1 MTTLQV
7 TAPDADSRLIDALV
21 EEIQSEIQSDATD
34 KSDSLASAGEPTPLF
49 VNRPVQM
56 QLVSRVVLY
65 WLACVGYF
73 AVVLFITQWMYDP
86 QIGLIDHLMDYLVD
100 MIHWVP
106 AILLLLPLV
115 IFDMLKVSQ
124 RFLLPV
130 HQVRQG
136 IDNLSA
142 GQRVEA
148 IPAGDDDQMHELV
161 DSFNTLRDSAIAAM
175 IADSVEF
182 QMNDPLA

>member
-21 EEIQSEIQSDATD
+21 EEIQSEIQTDASGTSDQ
-34 KSDSLASAGEPTPLF
+34 LIAGEPAPLF

-100 MIHWVP
+100 MVHWVP

-115 IFDMLKVSQ
+115 VFDMLKVSQ

-130 HQVRQG
+130 QQVRQG
-136 IDNLSA
+136 IDQLSA
-142 GQRVEA
+142 GQRVDA
-148 IPAGDDDQMHELV
+148 ITAGDDDQMYELV
-161 DSFNTLRDSAIAAM
+161 NSFNSLRDSAIAAS
-175 IADSVEF
+175 IADAVEF